1 MDEREK
7 AQTQSEALKAAA
19 ADPAHR
25 TGVWSALNRFLAAA
39 TRREH
44 ASEHPRERDQHS

>member
-7 AQTQSEALKAAA
+7 AQTQSEALQAAA
-19 ADPAHR
+19 ADSAHR
-25 TGVWSALNRFLAAA
+25 SGVWSALNRFLAAA
-39 TRREH
+39 ARREH

>member
-7 AQTQSEALKAAA
+7 AQTRSEALQAAA
-19 ADPAHR
+19 ADPSQR
-25 TGVWSALNRFLAAA
+25 SGVWSALNRFLAAA

-44 ASEHPRERDQHS
+44 AAAHARERDQHS